1 MVMVIKSNVAGA
13 SISKPDGWNPPFST
27 DGLRY
32 ANIFG
37 RGNLAANLA
46 PGGVPAVPHGNPTQK
61 GEAVEFSTSNY
72 IDTGVP
78 TSEKATL
85 IAIATNTGPLPSAR
99 CFLISSYVGSSDAGK
114 SLLTQQAAVP
124 CALYMYSHYKGKDAN
139 GNPFSGALNVS
150 FGTRSTD
157 HSPMFFHG
165 RDMGNG
171 LKAGDMTNDQEKS
184 FIPAFPV
191 TSFANPAKTYLI
203 GQSYNEGSAPHLNYA
218 SLIYDRALSD
228 DELRQIYQYFQGYY
242 SRRGITI

>member
-27 DGLRY
+27 DGLKY

-46 PGGVPAVPHGNPTQK
+46 PGGVPAVPHGDPTQK

-72 IDTGVP
+72 IDTRIP

-85 IAIATNTGPLPSAR
+85 IAIATNTDTRPPLR
-99 CFLISSYVGSSDAGK
+99 CFLISSYAGSVDTGK
-114 SLLTQQAAVP
+114 SLLTQLAAP
-124 CALYMYSHYKGKDAN
+124 AAIWMYSHYKGTDAS
-139 GNPFSGALNVS
+139 GNPFSGALNIS
-150 FGTRSTD
+150 MSTRSTD
-157 HSPMFFHG
+157 SSPMFFHG
-165 RDMGNG
+165 RDLGNE
-171 LKAGDMTNDQEKS
+171 LKIGDMTNDQKKS
-184 FIPAFPV
+184 FAPSFPV
-191 TSFANPAKTYLI
+191 TSFANPARTYLI
-203 GQSYNEGSAPHLNYA
+203 GQSYTEGSAPHLNYA